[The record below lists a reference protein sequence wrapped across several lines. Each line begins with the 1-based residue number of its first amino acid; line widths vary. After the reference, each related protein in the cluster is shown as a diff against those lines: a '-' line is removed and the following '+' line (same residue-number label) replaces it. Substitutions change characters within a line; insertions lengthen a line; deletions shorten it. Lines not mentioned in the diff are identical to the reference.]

1 MRALPFAL
9 AKRQDRRS
17 MRHFC
22 TRILLALA
30 LLPAAACVF
39 GGGGGGGGGGTPLP
53 RSQTSFE
60 EPERAPETE
69 TPATVAAAL
78 SPEYQPANVVS
89 ADTPLAS
96 RIVPARGTLPAV
108 PETLLVAPDAASAEK
123 EFEGEGL
130 AFARGEGKSTVWVPK
145 AEALEFDVLVDLPVF
160 GKVTAGQVVLNAR
173 VEPYVAALLASKKP
187 DAPREWMGSIES
199 VATGSHLGYT
209 LHEVLKSRLLPQDF
223 PRTYYTDTQ
232 TGSEN
237 RRKELKLGL
246 REGKYVDV
254 FRNDGHC
261 KGCGNREHFVDSNWL
276 WGDPSHCDGCKR
288 GEHRVWR
295 QPETRD
301 VPAGTL
307 DMLSAVY
314 LARTMVREA
323 RTEERLFMVDG
334 LKLWDVELRQ
344 GVKRRIEVPAGKF
357 DCVEMRLKSQ
367 VPPGEP
373 PPKSGFAGLFGLK
386 GTIQVW
392 LDAKYGVPVQIQG
405 EFPIKLISSNL
416 DVYVVLKGYRGAP
429 AGFAPAER

>member
-1 MRALPFAL
+1 VRTRHWRAASFRA
-9 AKRQDRRS
+9 
-17 MRHFC
+17 RH
-22 TRILLALA
+22 
-30 LLPAAACVF
+30 AA
-39 GGGGGGGGGGTPLP
+39 G
-53 RSQTSFE
+53 
-60 EPERAPETE
+60 RAGDAAR
-69 TPATVAAAL
+69 AT
-78 SPEYQPANVVS
+78 
-89 ADTPLAS
+89 
-96 RIVPARGTLPAV
+96 
-108 PETLLVAPDAASAEK
+108 PDAVRREK

-246 REGKYVDV
+246 RERQVRRRLPQRRSLQG
-254 FRNDGHC
+254 
-261 KGCGNREHFVDSNWL
+261 L
-276 WGDPSHCDGCKR
+276 
-288 GEHRVWR
+288 R
-295 QPETRD
+295 QPRALRRLELALGRPEPLRRLQARRD
-301 VPAGTL
+301 TASGARRRRATCPRARSTC
-307 DMLSAVY
+307 SARVY

-357 DCVEMRLKSQ
+357 DCVEVRLKST

-416 DVYVVLKGYRGAP
+416 DVYVVLKGHHGAP
-429 AGFAPAER
+429 AGFAPAAR